1 MEAINHSA
9 VWAKLHQHQRTTRH
23 IHMRDLF
30 AAEENRF
37 QLMHTQLNG
46 MLLDYSKNRITE
58 ETLDLLIELANTARL
73 HEQTEQMFQ
82 AALINSSEHR
92 AVLHT
97 AMRLPEKSA
106 LDAHNQMAG
115 EALDE
120 RDRALAF
127 AESLYRGQYL
137 GVDGQPISDIVHIGI
152 GGSDLGPR
160 MVYQALTP
168 YCNPHIA
175 VHFVANV
182 DAADLA
188 ETLAKLSAKRT
199 LFIVASKSFT
209 TPETLIN
216 ARNAKQWLIE
226 QLSEQAVAQHFV
238 AISSNIQAALD
249 FGIAQAHIFAMCD
262 WVGGRY
268 SVTSTIGLPV
278 MCAIGSEHF
287 RAFLAGAHQMDNHFR
302 HAPYRQNMP
311 VLMALIGIW
320 YNTFY
325 RAHSHAIIPYHHG
338 LRRLPAHIQ
347 QLDMES
353 NGKHTSRDGDY
364 LDFDTGPIIWGEEG
378 VNCQHAFFQLLHQGT
393 RLIPADF
400 IVVAHNA
407 HADKTSQAVLVANAL
422 AQTRALMQGKKHAEV
437 YRELSHLDAIE
448 RDCLLP
454 QKCFPGN
461 QPSNTIFIDALNP
474 YNMGMLLA
482 LYEHKVFVQGAIW
495 GINSFDQWGVEYGK
509 ILAKQ
514 IEPILNNS
522 AIAPFDSSTNGL
534 IDFFRHFG

>member
-1 MEAINHSA
+1 MEAINYSA
-9 VWAKLHQHQRTTRH
+9 IWAKLHQHHRTTRH

-30 AAEENRF
+30 AAESDRF
-37 QLMHTQLNG
+37 QKMHVKMDGLM
-46 MLLDYSKNRITE
+46 LDYSKNRITE
-58 ETLDLLIELANTARL
+58 ETLDLLIDLTQEAKLNK
-73 HEQTEQMFQ
+73 QIEQMFQ
-82 AALINSSEHR
+82 GEKINSSENR

-97 AMRLPEKSA
+97 AMRLP
-106 LDAHNQMAG
+106 DRHCAG
-115 EALDE
+115 KNASFIANALDE
-120 RDRALAF
+120 RERALDF
-127 AESLYRGQYL
+127 AEILYQGQYM
-137 GVDGQPISDIVHIGI
+137 GFDGECISDIVHIGI

-160 MVYQALTP
+160 MIYHALSP
-168 YCNPHIA
+168 YHSKHIK

-182 DAADLA
+182 DAADLT
-188 ETLAKLSAKRT
+188 ETLNKLHAKRT
-199 LFIVASKSFT
+199 LFIIASKSFR

-216 ARNAKQWLIE
+216 AHKAKQWLLK
-226 QLSEQAVAQHFV
+226 QLPETAICQHFV
-238 AISSNIQAALD
+238 AISANIQAALD
-249 FGIAQAHIFAMCD
+249 FGINQKYIFSMFD

-268 SVTSTIGLPV
+268 STTSTIGLPI
-278 MCAIGSEHF
+278 MCAIGKSHFQAFLSGAHHMDEHF
-287 RAFLAGAHQMDNHFR
+287 RHT
-302 HAPYRQNMP
+302 PYRQNIP

-353 NGKHTSRDGDY
+353 NGKHTSRNGAY

-400 IVVAHNA
+400 IVVARNHYAN
-407 HADKTSQAVLVANAL
+407 KNEQAVLVANAL

-437 YRELSHLDAIE
+437 YQELSHLPPIE

-461 QPSNTIFIDALNP
+461 QPSNTIFIDALTP
-474 YNMGMLLA
+474 YNVGLLLA

-509 ILAKQ
+509 VLAMQ
-514 IEPILNNS
+514 IEPLLNNGQ
-522 AIAPFDSSTNGL
+522 AAPFDSSTNGL
-534 IDFFRHFG
+534 IDFFRKFG